1 MAMSTPPSKEQHKLW
16 CGGEGGE
23 KNNPVNHN
31 GKSGKG
37 DAVHLLSVTQS
48 LNDPRG
54 ALKGGA
60 LL

>member
-1 MAMSTPPSKEQHKLW
+1 MSTPPSKEQHKLW
-16 CGGEGGE
+16 WGGAGK
-23 KNNPVNHN
+23 KNYPVNHN

-37 DAVHLLSVTQS
+37 DAVHLFSVTQS

-54 ALKGGA
+54 TLKGGA